1 MAGIRSVLSNNP
13 KIGWGVAAVF
23 FVAAAALLVVQLRG
37 SGPADSIER
46 RSEEVTLRCTESG
59 EEWTMTRGQFERN
72 LLLYDGELSQDG
84 MLPSPHADGRLT
96 AILVDRSDWRETVE
110 RINAMKA
117 EYGGRRRSSSDD

>member
-13 KIGWGVAAVF
+13 KIGWGVAGVF
-23 FVAAAALLVVQLRG
+23 FLVAAALLVIQMRG

-46 RSEEVTLRCTESG
+46 RSEEVTLRCTETG

-72 LLLYDGELSQDG
+72 LLLYEGELSEDG
-84 MLPSPHADGRLT
+84 MLPSPPADGRLT

-117 EYGGRRRSSSDD
+117 EYGGRRRGGTDN